1 MANFT
6 TAPGVILNDTERA
19 LVQEIAD
26 SIIPERSIYT
36 RRAFQYL
43 VSEKLDISIKDA
55 QVFTLC

>member
-1 MANFT
+1 MANFK
-6 TAPGVILNDTERA
+6 TASGVEINDMERV

-26 SIIPERSIYT
+26 SIIPERSAYT

-43 VSEKLDISIKDA
+43 VSEKLGINIYDA